1 VLKVAW
7 EATDRVCSRR
17 LQLFLPEL
25 LGLFEKGWIY
35 AKVIRRRC
43 CLVVDNER
51 ISIVNAL
58 KRSEVFLGLEDK
70 YLERI
75 ASLPSS
81 CQKTLKYGE
90 TLFQFGERA
99 EFLYVLKDGR
109 INLVAG
115 FAPEIEPGR
124 PKLVVDRVTVGG
136 FLGWS
141 ALVAPFSYV
150 LSAVAEV
157 HSTVVCIRGSEL
169 IALSDEDFYVGYR
182 VFSGLARIIGSRL
195 REYEQ
200 VLVRGR
206 RWPFVNSNNK
216 SI

>member
-1 VLKVAW
+1 V
-7 EATDRVCSRR
+7 D
-17 LQLFLPEL
+17 
-25 LGLFEKGWIY
+25 
-35 AKVIRRRC
+35 AKRNDI
-43 CLVVDNER
+43 VD
-51 ISIVNAL
+51 AL
-58 KRSEVFLGLEDK
+58 RRSEVFLGLEDK

-81 CQKTLKYGE
+81 CEKTLKFGE

-99 EFLYVLKDGR
+99 EFLYVLKEGR
-109 INLVAG
+109 IDLVAG
-115 FAPEIEPGR
+115 FAPESELGR
-124 PKLVVDRVTVGG
+124 RKLVVDRVTVGG

-141 ALVAPFSYV
+141 ALVAPYYYV

-157 HSTVVCIRGSEL
+157 HSKVICIRGSEL

-182 VFSGLARIIGSRL
+182 VFSGLSRIIGFRL

-206 RWPFVNSNNK
+206 RWPFLNGDVK
-216 SI
+216 VVP

>member
-1 VLKVAW
+1 M
-7 EATDRVCSRR
+7 D
-17 LQLFLPEL
+17 
-25 LGLFEKGWIY
+25 
-35 AKVIRRRC
+35 AKRNDI
-43 CLVVDNER
+43 VD
-51 ISIVNAL
+51 AL

-81 CQKTLKYGE
+81 CEKTLKYGE

-99 EFLYVLKDGR
+99 EFLYVLREGR
-109 INLVAG
+109 IDLVAG
-115 FAPEIEPGR
+115 FAPESELEK

-141 ALVAPFSYV
+141 ALVAPYYYV
-150 LSAVAEV
+150 LSAIAEV
-157 HSTVVCIRGSEL
+157 HSKVVCIRGSEL

-182 VFSGLARIIGSRL
+182 VFSGLSRIIGFRL

-206 RWPFVNSNNK
+206 RWPFLNGDVK
-216 SI
+216 VP